1 VPDLGL
7 PVTMDE
13 VDDALRGAFE
23 GRFGEVVDATDPLA
37 RSIA

>member
-13 VDDALRGAFE
+13 VDDALRWAFE
-23 GRFGEVVDATDPLA
+23 ARFGKAVDATDPLA
-37 RSIA
+37 TSKA